1 MNVGSTSCTLH
12 PGALKHKKMDNSKK
26 NGQKMDNLVKQET
39 GSPRNEVEQT

>member
-26 NGQKMDNLVKQET
+26 NGQKNGQ
-39 GSPRNEVEQT
+39 PRQARDR